1 MRHVKRQMNEL
12 WFILFSVVL
21 FFDFLKEGPFIL
33 IYYTMWTFILE
44 TIFFALLVAKK
55 DKKAIQILPF
65 IYAPAIV
72 VGIGFW
78 IIVAPAATTQ
88 PITNVVLTMVVHG
101 LNMVALLLQP
111 YPVYMTDLWKPVAY
125 TIIYN
130 IFLALYVGSGGRSIS
145 GKLPYWYA
153 QYDNSLGWIFAAL
166 AVTASMTVHIFVS
179 VKQKR
184 RATQLALTV

>member
-1 MRHVKRQMNEL
+1 MNEL
-12 WFILFSVVL
+12 WFILFSIVL
-21 FFDFLKEGPFIL
+21 FFDFLREGTFLL

-44 TIFFALLVAKK
+44 NIFFALLVAKK
-55 DKKAIQILPF
+55 DNIALKLLPF

-72 VGIGFW
+72 VCIGFW
-78 IIVAPAATTQ
+78 IIVAPAAGST
-88 PITNVVLTMVVHG
+88 PITNIVLTMVVHG
-101 LNMVALLLQP
+101 LNMIALLLQP
-111 YPVYMTDLWKPVAY
+111 YPVYMSDLWKPVAY

-179 VKQKR
+179 VKQKK
-184 RATQLALTV
+184 RATQIALTV

>member
-1 MRHVKRQMNEL
+1 MNEL

-21 FFDFLKEGPFIL
+21 FFDFLREGTFIL

-44 TIFFALLVAKK
+44 TIFFALLVAKRENI
-55 DKKAIQILPF
+55 AIQILPF

-72 VGIGFW
+72 VCIGFW
-78 IIVAPAATTQ
+78 IIVAPAAATQ
-88 PITNVVLTMVVHG
+88 PTTNIVLTIVVHG
-101 LNMVALLLQP
+101 FNMIALLLQP
-111 YPVYMTDLWKPVAY
+111 YNVYITDLWKPVAY

-153 QYDNSLGWIFAAL
+153 QYDNSIGWIFAGL
-166 AVTASMTVHIFVS
+166 AVTAAMTVHIFVS
-179 VKQKR
+179 VKKKKKVGQ
-184 RATQLALTV
+184 TFTV